1 MGTFFPFLGSFSSRQ
16 IENTINH
23 CGVAEPGARSRPTP
37 LSSFARAGAFDVTR
51 SRQLLH
57 SFKRYVFQSGS
68 FFSET
73 ILGPPFSLT
82 PFSHHTEA
90 RRRRRPPVAR
100 NAAQRLRSSCV
111 RAAFACCLLVF
122 SDVCLCPARPRPVLL
137 AARPHTL
144 THWRGLKV
152 CVVCRVPVCQ
162 CPAPRRTTFSL
173 SLLFLSSS
181 FPSISLS
188 PPRYLP
194 ALQPSPSSLCSQESP
209 TVQRPSSLVPPPL
222 LSRDSSH
229 DDPLHS
235 LTFELHALGRK
246 RAHYKPAVHADR
258 PRERQRRR

>member
-73 ILGPPFSLT
+73 ILGPPFSLLPPHRGKT
-82 PFSHHTEA
+82 PPPPAS
-90 RRRRRPPVAR
+90 RPQR
-100 NAAQRLRSSCV
+100 SAAAPLVLR
-111 RAAFACCLLVF
+111 ACSFCLLPPRFFPTFVF
-122 SDVCLCPARPRPVLL
+122 ALL
-137 AARPHTL
+137 APAPSCLLYDR

-235 LTFELHALGRK
+235 LTFELHALG
-246 RAHYKPAVHADR
+246 
-258 PRERQRRR
+258 